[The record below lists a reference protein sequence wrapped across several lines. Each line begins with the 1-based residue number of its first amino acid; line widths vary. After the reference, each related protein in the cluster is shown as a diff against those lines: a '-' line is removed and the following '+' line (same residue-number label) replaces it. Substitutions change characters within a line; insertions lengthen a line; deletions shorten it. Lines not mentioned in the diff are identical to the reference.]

1 MGASAAQ
8 MTIPTWILQFE
19 SFLNFSFVMIN
30 LPRS

>member
-1 MGASAAQ
+1 